1 MNGRFSDVA
10 IAGVGYTAFSKCFD
24 GSVGDLAV
32 AAVDDALLDCGLD
45 RDAIDGL
52 ASYHIND
59 SIEPGE
65 LARSLNIDPPR
76 WLHSRFGGGS
86 QGCTLLG
93 VIAEAIAQQQA
104 ETVVLY
110 RAMKG
115 RSGKRMGQLS
125 IDDEDNIDAQ
135 FFLPYGSLGPVNTF
149 ALSAQRWLRLNDYH
163 AEQLASVV
171 ISQRNYA
178 AGNPRAMQR
187 SAITPQDYLDA
198 PMISSPLRRLDCCLE
213 TDGACALVIT
223 TRERAR
229 QLAKPGVAIRA
240 ALRGGD
246 ERGRFDKAP
255 ALEQL
260 YSAELAEPFYQLA
273 GIDASAIDIAYP
285 YDAYSFLIPVQLAD
299 FGFCDA
305 AASIDFIAAG
315 ETGPDGT
322 LPTNTHGGLLSEG
335 YIHGLNSIAEAVLQ
349 LRNQQQSRQV
359 KLDRGLAL
367 CTGFGGRFGSA
378 ALLEADG

>member
-1 MNGRFSDVA
+1 MNSRYSGVA
-10 IAGVGYTAFSKCFD
+10 IAGVGYTPFSKCFD
-24 GSVGDLAV
+24 GSVEQLAV
-32 AAVDDALLDCGLD
+32 NAIDNALTDCGLE
-45 RDAIDGL
+45 RSAIDGL
-52 ASYHIND
+52 LSYHIND
-59 SIEPGE
+59 SIEPAP
-65 LARSLNIDPPR
+65 LAASLGINEPT
-76 WLHSRFGGGS
+76 WQHSRFGGGS

-93 VIAEAIAQQQA
+93 LAAEAIEQKQAQ
-104 ETVVLY
+104 VIVLY

-125 IDDEDNIDAQ
+125 IADEDNIDAQ

-149 ALSAQRWLRLNDYH
+149 ALSAQRWLSLNNYD
-163 AEQLASVV
+163 AGQLAAVV
-171 ISQRNYA
+171 IAQRNYA
-178 AGNPRAMQR
+178 LENPRAMQR
-187 SAITPQDYLDA
+187 TALSVEDYLNA

-223 TRERAR
+223 SSERAK
-229 QLAKPGVAIRA
+229 QLAQPVVAIRA

-260 YSAELAEPFYQLA
+260 YSAELAKDFYRLA

-285 YDAYSFLIPVQLAD
+285 YDAYSFLVPVQLAD
-299 FGFCDA
+299 FGLCDA
-305 AASIDFIAAG
+305 GESIEFVAAG
-315 ETGPDGT
+315 ETGPEGS

-335 YIHGLNSIAEAVLQ
+335 YVHGLNSIAEAVLQ
-349 LRNQQQSRQV
+349 LRNNQQARQV
-359 KLDRGLAL
+359 KLTRGLAL

-378 ALLEADG
+378 ALLEAEG